1 MALDAES
8 VYIGLADQSSATGAI
23 SSGAVIAAA
32 NVPTTFTAATAAI
45 AAFTASGYVSE
56 DGLTLSTDYS
66 TTDVKEWN
74 GATVRK
80 LLESFDGTLS
90 FSLIQTDEA
99 GWAQAFGAEN
109 ITTVA
114 ADNSHGKQLHISLG
128 AHLPAPKAWAFK
140 MKDGDAKF
148 LVLVCNGQITAVDDI
163 TFNAT
168 EPIAL
173 PCTLS
178 CYDDGTGESIHI
190 FTDDGKTL

>member
-1 MALDAES
+1 MALDATA
-8 VYIGLADQSSATGAI
+8 VYIGLADQTSVSGAI
-23 SSGAVIAAA
+23 SSGALVQTIPA
-32 NVPTTFTAATAAI
+32 TFADAVTAASS
-45 AAFTASGYVSE
+45 FTASGYVSE

-80 LLESFDGTLS
+80 LLESFDGTLA
-90 FSLIQTDEA
+90 FSLIQTDEE
-99 GWAQAFGAEN
+99 GWSQAFGAEN
-109 ITTVA
+109 VTATA
-114 ADNSHGKQLHISLG
+114 ATASHGKQLHIALG
-128 AHLPAPKAWAFK
+128 THLPEPKSWCFK

-148 LVLVCNGQITAVDDI
+148 LIFVPNGQITAVDDI

-168 EPIAL
+168 EAIAL

-190 FTDDGKTL
+190 FTDDGKTA